1 MASSG
6 PAAACAACTTRHSG
20 SDLSRHVAGPHVAQE
35 LSPGQRIAA
44 MVPAKA
50 RPGCSKRAL
59 TDLWCDAG
67 RLL

>member
-1 MASSG
+1 
-6 PAAACAACTTRHSG
+6 
-20 SDLSRHVAGPHVAQE
+20 VAQE